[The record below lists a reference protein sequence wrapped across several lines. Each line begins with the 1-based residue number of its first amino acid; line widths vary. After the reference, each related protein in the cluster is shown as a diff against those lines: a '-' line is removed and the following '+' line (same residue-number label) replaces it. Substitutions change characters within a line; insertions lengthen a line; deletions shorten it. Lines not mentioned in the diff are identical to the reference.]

1 MAENNRQKVYE
12 IVKLI
17 PKGKIM
23 SFSQIGKLIGL
34 HPRTVGNILT
44 TMKGEDLEKI
54 PWHRVVN
61 SKGYI
66 SAIKLGLKGQIQE
79 KLLRREGL
87 KIIDYQIIDYEK
99 HWHKII

>member
-1 MAENNRQKVYE
+1 MTSNSRQRVYE

-23 SFSQIGKLIGL
+23 SFSQIGRLTGL

-44 TMKGEDLEKI
+44 TMQSEDLEKI

-61 SKGYI
+61 NKGYI
-66 SAIKLGLKGQIQE
+66 SSIKLGLKGKIQE
-79 KLLRREGL
+79 NLLRKEGL

-99 HWHKII
+99 YWHQID